1 MNKVLDESYK
11 QSSKLSSLPARVSG
25 LLQEARQGWG
35 RTHLRQGPV
44 LMGKGRSSL
53 VALLPW
59 IPGLEGLSRSLA
71 RKSLLYSLFP

>member
-1 MNKVLDESYK
+1 MNKVLDKSYK
-11 QSSKLSSLPARVSG
+11 QSSKLSSLPAYVSG

-44 LMGKGRSSL
+44 LV

-59 IPGLEGLSRSLA
+59 ILGLEGLSRSLA
-71 RKSLLYSLFP
+71 RKYLLDSLFP